1 MASRFAELATDEES
15 EDDMAKERKLT
26 LPEKAVY
33 LESDALQIEMGNIVM
48 AFRHGRDRA
57 LRGGPNQSTQ
67 GPLFRTCH
75 GGSFYRGTGGRTQT
89 KTSVA
94 SERGDWCSEQ
104 VVSNCAFRSHETD
117 ILTEEICMGWF
128 EK

>member
-48 AFRHGRDRA
+48 R
-57 LRGGPNQSTQ
+57 S
-67 GPLFRTCH
+67 
-75 GGSFYRGTGGRTQT
+75 GTGGTVLYEVARTNQH
-89 KTSVA
+89 KD
-94 SERGDWCSEQ
+94 R
-104 VVSNCAFRSHETD
+104 AFRSHETD